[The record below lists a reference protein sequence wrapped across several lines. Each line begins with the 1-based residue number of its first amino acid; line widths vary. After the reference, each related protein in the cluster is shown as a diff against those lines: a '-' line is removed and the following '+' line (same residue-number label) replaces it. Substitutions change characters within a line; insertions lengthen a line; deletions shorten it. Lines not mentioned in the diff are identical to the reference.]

1 MLLLPSGSR
10 AGLVAETMELMK
22 WMISSFVVYDV
33 PADVKA
39 EWTSG
44 TFGSHAKLCT

>member
-1 MLLLPSGSR
+1 MLLPSGSR
-10 AGLVAETMELMK
+10 AGLVAETMESMK
-22 WMISSFVVYDV
+22 WMISSFVV